1 MNTLLRLLDCLDK
14 VIFAVQCQHEFDKLY
29 GSKSKK
35 KGLSRLVEMLDN
47 AIGEITYFGILGY
60 GIFKGW
66 VEMPPPY
73 LGDGGD
79 FDNFDSEGCILESF
93 VEM

>member
-1 MNTLLRLLDCLDK
+1 MNTILRIFDCLGK
-14 VIFAVQCQHEFDKLY
+14 VIFAVQCQLEFDSLY
-29 GSKSKK
+29 GNKSKK
-35 KGLSRLVEMLDN
+35 KGLSRLIEMLEN
-47 AIGEITYFGILGY
+47 AIGIIFYFGILGY

-79 FDNFDSEGCILESF
+79 FDNFGGGNCIVESI